1 MGRSHGLKKFVG
13 RGSKLNVYFLPN
25 FFCSFLKLRG
35 AWPIPPPYIRPLQKS
50 SLLIFVNCYHF
61 KWFTSQ

>member
-13 RGSKLNVYFLPN
+13 RGSKLNIYFLPN

-35 AWPIPPPYIRPLQKS
+35 AWPIPPPLHPSLTKEFIAYI
-50 SLLIFVNCYHF
+50 C
-61 KWFTSQ
+61 